1 MELRDITSIEVNY
14 SNKEKRK
21 ILWKNGIEGY
31 NFYRSNYSNKEKRK
45 KKKKNFAKSY
55 PKVKL
60 EHIPIKCSFDPI
72 LIVR

>member
-1 MELRDITSIEVNY
+1 MELRDITSIEV
-14 SNKEKRK
+14 
-21 ILWKNGIEGY
+21 
-31 NFYRSNYSNKEKRK
+31 NYSNKEKRK

-60 EHIPIKCSFDPI
+60 EHIPIKCLFDPI